1 MRYRQL
7 GRSGLTISVLGLGTV
22 SFGRTCDEEQAQA
35 VVDEAIDLGVTFIDT
50 GASYPMGADGLS
62 ETILGKALRGRRDE
76 VVLATKFGGPREV
89 HPNQATGS
97 RRYIRKAVEE
107 SLRRLQT
114 DHIDL
119 YMIHVPDAKTPIGE
133 TLGALNGLVDQGK
146 VLYIGTSNFEAWRV
160 VEAEWAAR
168 AYDLPSHF
176 ISAQNQY
183 NVLSRGPLSGADP
196 SRQSVDEGLVPVC
209 LEYDIGLLPWR
220 ALGDGLLTG
229 TRTRGGKPV
238 TEQAALARI
247 GALETFANER
257 GIGLLEV
264 AIGGLAAMPAVTS
277 VLTGAERPEEIRANA
292 RAAEWIPSVEDLV
305 ALAEAVV

>member
-176 ISAQNQY
+176 NFRTEPVQRLEPRTLVGRRPGAVNPSTRDWCRS
-183 NVLSRGPLSGADP
+183 VSSTTSGYSP
-196 SRQSVDEGLVPVC
+196 
-209 LEYDIGLLPWR
+209 
-220 ALGDGLLTG
+220 
-229 TRTRGGKPV
+229 
-238 TEQAALARI
+238 
-247 GALETFANER
+247 GAHSEMAY
-257 GIGLLEV
+257 
-264 AIGGLAAMPAVTS
+264 
-277 VLTGAERPEEIRANA
+277 
-292 RAAEWIPSVEDLV
+292 
-305 ALAEAVV
+305 